1 MLGSGSIAVHGVLP
15 PRPQCRGQVRI
26 ARDPTLPHDLGPL
39 SGWFQQ
45 DRLPCST
52 ARIAMCT
59 RLHALVSPLS
69 QQVETALTADRLML
83 LAGVKCSSPRFP
95 TSQAPPPRSPSTRA
109 ASSPDCQ
116 LARRNFAPPLRPA
129 DAPSVPHAARER
141 ARMQMRLR
149 CAWLTR
155 CFLGARSQTQGAR
168 GRPAPAALACVAARR
183 WIRRRAAAVS
193 MFGTA
198 CCCWSPVSCIDSRM
212 HIVESDLSNIHYSV
226 RRYQG
231 SCIDNDARAADA
243 RSSASASAAS
253 PDPASPWSP
262 GRRVVGSCI
271 VLVSWNSFSS
281 FRIFTKG
288 PGLYHDCFTF
298 HHTARQRVN
307 HTRTHN
313 PTGSTERQASRIRPL
328 FAACDGFE
336 RRPHTVWGG
345 SKAPIDRLETPAG

>member
-141 ARMQMRLR
+141 ARMQMPTIHGCPTCQCMHLAARRSVHSGCTAHLDQLPGAHR
-149 CAWLTR
+149 MPHARSGQAPCQKQNRKCIRDSAIGR
-155 CFLGARSQTQGAR
+155 GADQREGARSHFR
-168 GRPAPAALACVAARR
+168 HWEPGRCPLLPIAWLSPLHSRPMQAHQAAPAAEVRICRGDVDSTYPPREPASRL
-183 WIRRRAAAVS
+183 RRRGLSAPS
-193 MFGTA
+193 
-198 CCCWSPVSCIDSRM
+198 SRFFSGSAEKVPQTLSARLSRAHGYTGRM
-212 HIVESDLSNIHYSV
+212 DL
-226 RRYQG
+226 
-231 SCIDNDARAADA
+231 
-243 RSSASASAAS
+243 
-253 PDPASPWSP
+253 
-262 GRRVVGSCI
+262 
-271 VLVSWNSFSS
+271 
-281 FRIFTKG
+281 
-288 PGLYHDCFTF
+288 
-298 HHTARQRVN
+298 
-307 HTRTHN
+307 
-313 PTGSTERQASRIRPL
+313 
-328 FAACDGFE
+328 
-336 RRPHTVWGG
+336 VW
-345 SKAPIDRLETPAG
+345 